1 MQNYQ
6 TDAFD
11 IASSN
16 ATTGYKNQGYQGLS
30 MIDREILDAGP

>member
-11 IASSN
+11 VAGSN
-16 ATTGYKNQGYQGLS
+16 AVTGTNNDGYQGLS
-30 MIDREILDAGP
+30 MIDRETLNA

>member
-11 IASSN
+11 VADSN
-16 ATTGYKNQGYQGLS
+16 ATTGIKNEGYQGLS
-30 MIDREILDAGP
+30 MIDRQTLDAGP